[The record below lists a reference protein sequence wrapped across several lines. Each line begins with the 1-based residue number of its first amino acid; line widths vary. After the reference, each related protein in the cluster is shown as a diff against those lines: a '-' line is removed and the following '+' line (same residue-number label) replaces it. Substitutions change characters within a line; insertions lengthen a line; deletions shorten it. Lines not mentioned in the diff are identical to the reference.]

1 MVNYKQRHFLIVE
14 LSIRFV
20 SVLFLSVLDS
30 GRNCEAQ
37 ENAITGSDAP
47 IEILQKLYLWLF
59 SINFIFRTTSDIFI
73 SAIKKVSQQSLLLRS
88 TSCFSQ
94 TISKFDLRAQ
104 FREARKTRHC
114 VQIYWDWW
122 ILGRKQLRRQTRF
135 LGRLPALFSIV
146 LNFRTVRTVSN
157 CRKPVISGLEVF
169 ERRR

>member
-104 FREARKTRHC
+104 FRE
-114 VQIYWDWW
+114 
-122 ILGRKQLRRQTRF
+122 
-135 LGRLPALFSIV
+135 
-146 LNFRTVRTVSN
+146 VRYN
-157 CRKPVISGLEVF
+157 
-169 ERRR
+169 